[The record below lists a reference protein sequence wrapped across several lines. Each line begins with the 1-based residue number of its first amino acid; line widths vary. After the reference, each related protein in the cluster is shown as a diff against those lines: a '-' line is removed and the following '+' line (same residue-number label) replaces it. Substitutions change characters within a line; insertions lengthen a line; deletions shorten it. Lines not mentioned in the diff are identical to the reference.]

1 MSQEPTAPL
10 PEPPQAP
17 ETPVKAKERP
27 FHWRLKRA
35 REDAD
40 LTQTSAAKLLQVER
54 RTFVRWE
61 NGEYSPGY
69 SGEVGALLI
78 LRKAKSEAI
87 SRQLIA
93 AVEGKQP

>member
-1 MSQEPTAPL
+1 MTTKPSKDQ
-10 PEPPQAP
+10 
-17 ETPVKAKERP
+17 P
-27 FHWRLKRA
+27 FHKQLRWL
-35 REDAD
+35 REDAE

-54 RTFVRWE
+54 RTYVRWE

-87 SRQLIA
+87 SRKLIQTLSKGDPVTA
-93 AVEGKQP
+93 GTP